1 MEAAIALEANAISLD
16 GVLDVPTARRLAAQL
31 AAAAPGSIV
40 RIDLTHV
47 RELHDFGLAVL
58 AQALSARGIRASF
71 RGLGQHQLRLL
82 RYLGLDAVAA

>member
-1 MEAAIALEANAISLD
+1 MEAASALDANAIRMD

-31 AAAAPGSIV
+31 AGSVPGAVV

-58 AQALSARGIRASF
+58 AQALAARGVRVVF